1 MSRRNYYCFSLVLL
15 FFLAFFI
22 LPGLALPEKPSVSAI
37 DPYFVTEIERVWS
50 FLQTRQKHPELL
62 LQMAILLEESD
73 QEQQATKWYAE
84 AKALNLP
91 DDELE
96 KLNQKIRRQY
106 NFALLP
112 LIRPELNPETPADLQ
127 EKPDLSVLPEA
138 AALAAEERG
147 QMELA
152 AEEYYRLFRRS
163 KKADYL
169 ALAAERYLWANQSR
183 KALPLLVQLLNLRPK
198 DGKLLQQLA
207 EISSWHGDFAA
218 AADYLEQALGKK
230 YSRSL
235 NKKLIFAVYAIPD
248 SARCES
254 LARQYLEKY
263 PDDVKIKG
271 FLAQLLLEMNRADEA
286 LPMVENID
294 PAKLDTLQIESFIPL
309 FFARRNFG
317 QVLKFCSLLEKRKIS
332 VISRLKTYFFKA
344 AVLIEEKQ
352 YQSAEEQIKKGEKLL
367 GIRELRLSA
376 NEKLELNHD
385 FMLLKAA
392 IIKES
397 PQQNGLVELYQKILE
412 LNPQQFDA
420 LVFLGEDF
428 RRRDDLTAAEGM
440 FARALAIAP
449 DDRYLLWTMADIVRR
464 RGNIYRARVLMEKL
478 AALPGFE
485 DEALLLELWQMTSAW
500 KKLAD
505 HISLHRER
513 LLPEYEMIYLDALLN
528 LGHFPEA
535 AAILTSRLQANPF
548 DEIAQQQ
555 FEKIA
560 PRVPDLWQSYVNSK
574 NQLIDLYHQ
583 NLVASITREISKNPS
598 DKNLLR
604 QRARFF
610 GYMNQPLRALQDLKL
625 IMSEN
630 PDEIE
635 LLEESAGLAE
645 WGGDSNQALK
655 IRRRLAELVPENASN
670 AVALSSLAFS
680 RRQFV
685 AAEKWLKLGSSMQYQ
700 QSRRY
705 FYTAMPVLL
714 QAGKYVQACS
724 LLEEMRKTVSSYP
737 EDKDFSRFVDENA
750 RMLRRDYGPLYRA
763 GFNFLHDTDNVA
775 LANLSLF
782 SRFSVKDNSFLQIS
796 LEDLA
801 MTRNN
806 QPGVRSRD
814 IRFSLNRKQ
823 AQRQMTFSLPL
834 MLQNAEKVRLFLPGF
849 SYRQQGESHESGFN
863 FSQLALRD
871 TPEALRQGLFS
882 NNAEVFFRKK
892 TGERTWLQGNAGF
905 KRNSAGYS
913 GTFAGFSVEKAVSFA
928 PFRSLR
934 YSFTT
939 EDNQS
944 ENSDIFYLEDF
955 IQSHTFAWSGQ
966 SDFFHP
972 GRFFDMIN
980 WDVFAGINNRSETFH
995 GASVR
1000 FENQL
1005 NKKYYLSA
1013 FASYYASENNRFT
1026 QADGYENWN
1035 YGLAV
1040 EMREW

>member
-1 MSRRNYYCFSLVLL
+1 MCCRNHYCFSLVLV

-22 LPGLALPEKPSVSAI
+22 LPGMALPEKPLVSAI

-62 LQMAILLEESD
+62 LQMAVLLEESN
-73 QEQQATKWYAE
+73 QEQQAAEWYAE

-112 LIRPELNPETPADLQ
+112 LIRPELDPETPTDLQ
-127 EKPDLSVLPEA
+127 EKADLSVLPEA

-183 KALPLLVQLLNLRPK
+183 KAMPLLVQLLKLRPK
-198 DGKLLQQLA
+198 DGKLLEQLA

-235 NKKLIFAVYAIPD
+235 HKKLIFALNAIPD
-248 SARCES
+248 LERCEAQ
-254 LARQYLEKY
+254 ARQYLQRF
-263 PDDVKIKG
+263 PTDFRIQG
-271 FLAQLLLEMNRADEA
+271 FFAQMLLEMNRNDEA
-286 LPMVENID
+286 LSLIKSID
-294 PAKLDTLQIESFIPL
+294 PAKLDVAQIESFLPI
-309 FFARRNFG
+309 FFALRDFG
-317 QVLKFCSLLEKRKIS
+317 RVLQFCRLLEKRKIA
-332 VISRLKTYFFKA
+332 ILTRLKKYYFQA

-352 YQSAEEQIKKGEKLL
+352 YQSAEGQIKKGEKLL
-367 GIRELRLSA
+367 GVRGLRLSA
-376 NEKLELNHD
+376 NEKLELSLD

-392 IIKES
+392 FIKES
-397 PQQNGLVELYQKILE
+397 PQQNGLGELYQKILE

-420 LVFLGEDF
+420 LVFLGEDL
-428 RRRDDLTAAEGM
+428 RRRDDLSGAEEM
-440 FARALAIAP
+440 FARAMAIAP
-449 DDRYLLWTMADIVRR
+449 DDQYLLWTLADIARR
-464 RGNIYRARVLMEKL
+464 RGSIYRARVLMEKL

-485 DEALLLELWQMTSAW
+485 DEALLLELWKMTSAW

-505 HISLHRER
+505 YIRVHRER
-513 LLPEYEMIYLDALLN
+513 LLPEYEMIYLEALLN
-528 LGHFPEA
+528 LGHFSEA

-560 PRVPDLWQSYVNSK
+560 HRVPDLWQSYVNSK
-574 NQLIDLYHQ
+574 NQLIDSYHQ

-625 IMSEN
+625 LMSES
-630 PDEIE
+630 PDEVE

-645 WGGDSNQALK
+645 WGGDSTQAMK
-655 IRRRLAELVPENASN
+655 IRSRLAEQAPQNASN
-670 AVALSSLAFS
+670 AVALSSLTFA

-714 QAGKYVQACS
+714 QAGKFVQAYN
-724 LLEEMRKTVSSYP
+724 LLEEMRKTVASHP

-775 LANLSLF
+775 LANLSFF

-806 QPGVRSRD
+806 QPGVRNRD

-823 AQRQMTFSLPL
+823 AQEQMTFSLPL
-834 MLQNAEKVRLFLPGF
+834 MLQNTEKVRLFLPGF
-849 SYRQQGESHESGFN
+849 SYRQQRESHESGFN

-882 NNAEVFFRKK
+882 NNAEVFYRKK

-913 GTFAGFSVEKAVSFA
+913 GTFAGFSVEKALSYA

-934 YSFTT
+934 YAFST

-955 IQSHTFAWSGQ
+955 IQSHTLAWSGQ
-966 SDFFHP
+966 SDFFHA

-1013 FASYYASENNRFT
+1013 FANYYASENNRFT
-1026 QADGYENWN
+1026 QAGGYENWN